1 MDLLIGEKLHRNDGD
16 GLSEVNTLTLR
27 GIVVLYFSAHWCG
40 PCRSFTP
47 QLRKFY
53 ERAKSDGRAVE
64 VVFISSDHDEKSFKE
79 YFATMPWHA
88 IPYADRGRQKHMA
101 ALCQIR
107 GIPGVALLDAQTG
120 GLLDLNARSKVMQP
134 GFISTLPRLI
144 DLEAAL
150 MPEPS
155 SGTPILIR
163 YQGKEFELE
172 CEPCSSAVDFVFQLF
187 HDIERMST
195 KSQDRH
201 GAYIKYH
208 RTKSTIS
215 LTTMILQR
223 RRMGNASHADLF
235 YDRSAF

>member
-1 MDLLIGEKLHRNDGD
+1 MDVLIGEKLLRNDGAN
-16 GLSEVNTLTLR
+16 GGVSEVNTSSLR
-27 GIVVLYFSAHWCG
+27 GLVVLYFSAHWCG
-40 PCRSFTP
+40 PCRNFTP
-47 QLRKFY
+47 QLRKVY

-88 IPYADRGRQKHMA
+88 IPYAERGRQKHLA

-107 GIPGVALLDAQTG
+107 GIPAVALLDSQTG

-155 SGTPILIR
+155 SGIPILIR

-172 CEPCSSAVDFVFQLF
+172 CEPCSSANFAVGFVVQLF
-187 HDIERMST
+187 HENI
-195 KSQDRH
+195 H
-201 GAYIKYH
+201 
-208 RTKSTIS
+208 
-215 LTTMILQR
+215 QR
-223 RRMGNASHADLF
+223 LVLSVL
-235 YDRSAF
+235 S